1 MQIAHASLPDL
12 ARGARNP
19 GGHGVRCAR
28 LPGGGAGTA
37 HAAASCSITAVSVDF
52 GTYEPAFTSPDDSAG
67 TVTVTCSYVGGG
79 STNVSYGEDLERQLW
94 NEPDRRQMGAG
105 TGRLGYNVF
114 TDPARSQV
122 WGTGTG
128 GTVIASGAMRVG
140 PGVGN
145 GTRTRTHTVYG
156 RIPQLQDAVPGA
168 YMDNLQ
174 VTLTFCVSGRSR
186 RPGPESCIHQALH
199 RH

>member
-1 MQIAHASLPDL
+1 MQIAHAALPDL
-12 ARGARNP
+12 ARASSKPRW
-19 GGHGVRCAR
+19 AR
-28 LPGGGAGTA
+28 LCVLLAFLLGGAGTA

-52 GTYEPAFTSPDDSAG
+52 GNYEPAFTSPDDSAG

-79 STNVSYGEDLERQLW
+79 STNVNYVVRISNGSYGTS
-94 NEPDRRQMGAG
+94 PTTRQMGAG
-105 TGRLGYNVF
+105 TARLGYNVF

-128 GTVIASGAMRVG
+128 GTVIASGAMTVG

-168 YMDNLQ
+168 YIDNLQ
-174 VTLTFCVSGRSR
+174 VTLTF
-186 RPGPESCIHQALH
+186 
-199 RH
+199 